1 MAEQIKKKNW
11 FRRHWVISTILG
23 LIILFSL
30 IGIFNDSSDTNETNL
45 ETTNREANTQNSEI
59 TEQAKINYF
68 DLIQVTDNK
77 AIQSDPDVYD
87 NVVVWID
94 ERNGNK
100 DIFMKDLSTNEEKQ
114 VTSGEEDEF
123 SPLIYQD
130 KIFYIKSNG
139 KLETEKVKEDSY
151 HGFELNDIFLF
162 DITTGETKQ
171 ITCDGLD
178 KEINDFYNGIL
189 LFTSKEFSGRKYLIE
204 IENTPECD
212 QEQEVVWEDYP
223 NEGETTELPF
233 KYLPGRSRE
242 GYPSQSSS
250 PKIIG
255 AEKFPK
261 KFLICDD
268 YQGIVDDG
276 YSCSSQDF
284 EKISDRYIFT
294 PANTQAQSDK
304 VCHLL
309 NYAEL
314 NLFDEDISYYVE
326 KISDVRK
333 DVEYPCTTITENNLI
348 YFKWTDTYKGSG
360 YSDGVNLEIYSL
372 DVTKNNAFYEEVTN
386 PEMLNKI
393 QDIQVREW
401 IKCYNWKNKGGIYE
415 DCEESQKIL
424 SIYWLQTNKVYEIKG
439 NRYQYGGGW
448 TDSWKKLVEEGDTEE
463 LPKLDQVK
471 ISQNKIVWADKR
483 NEKCIDE
490 IGCDGNTDIYLL
502 EIKSE

>member
-1 MAEQIKKKNW
+1 MVEQTKKKNW
-11 FRRHWVISTILG
+11 FRKHWIISIILG
-23 LIILFSL
+23 LIILFFL
-30 IGIFNDSSDTNETNL
+30 IGIFNKPSNTDQTTF
-45 ETTNREANTQNSEI
+45 ETTNQESDVQNSEI
-59 TEQAKINYF
+59 IEQAKTNYF
-68 DLIQVTDNK
+68 EVVQITDNK

-100 DIFMKDLSTNEEKQ
+100 DIFMKDLSTSEEKQ
-114 VTSGEEDEF
+114 ITFGEGDEF

-130 KIFYIKSNG
+130 KIFYVKNNRG
-139 KLETEKVKEDSY
+139 LETEEVKEDSY

-162 DITTGETKQ
+162 DITAGKTKQ

-178 KEINDFYNGIL
+178 KEINDFYNGLL
-189 LFTSKEFSGRKYLIE
+189 LFTSKEFSGRKYLIA

-212 QEQEVVWEDYP
+212 QEQEVIWKDYP
-223 NEGETTELPF
+223 KEGEETILPF

-250 PKIIG
+250 QKIIG

-261 KFLICDD
+261 RFLICDD
-268 YQGIVDDG
+268 YQGIIDDG

-284 EKISDRYIFT
+284 EKISDKHIFT

-309 NYAEL
+309 SYAQL
-314 NLFDEDISYYVE
+314 SLFDEDINYYVE
-326 KISDVRK
+326 KISDVRE
-333 DVEYPCTTITENNLI
+333 DIEYPCTTIVGNNLI

-360 YSDGVNLEIYSL
+360 YSDGVNLEVYSL
-372 DVTKNNAFYEEVTN
+372 DVTKNNAFYEELTN
-386 PEMLNKI
+386 PEMLKNI
-393 QDIQVREW
+393 QDIQVHEW
-401 IKCYNWKNKGGIYE
+401 TKCYNWKNKGGIYE

-424 SIYWLQTNKVYEIKG
+424 SIYSPQTDKIYEIKG
-439 NRYQYGGGW
+439 DRYQFGGGW
-448 TDSWKKLVEEGDTEE
+448 TDSWKKLVEEGDIDE
-463 LPKLDQVK
+463 LPKLDQIK
-471 ISQNKIVWADKR
+471 ISQNKIVWTDKR

-502 EIKSE
+502 KIKSE